1 MRRNSFALSPS
12 LFYPLTC
19 SIEMGHF
26 KSGSVV
32 MRGISTLQ
40 PRSLD
45 CFRGLLAENEM
56 EEECWVNTG
65 NVIIYND
72 YRYDSAG
79 TKRAVRAH

>member
-1 MRRNSFALSPS
+1 
-12 LFYPLTC
+12 
-19 SIEMGHF
+19 
-26 KSGSVV
+26 